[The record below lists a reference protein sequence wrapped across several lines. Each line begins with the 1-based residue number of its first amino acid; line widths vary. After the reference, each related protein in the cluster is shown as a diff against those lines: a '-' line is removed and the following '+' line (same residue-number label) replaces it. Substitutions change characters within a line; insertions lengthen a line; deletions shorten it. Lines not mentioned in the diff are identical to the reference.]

1 MRIKRLPI
9 LASVLL
15 LAACSADILS
25 PVRSALEAGS
35 QVQGATDTRLVH
47 YSVTVSD
54 GDSSSHTRAT
64 INTDGKYVYSA
75 SDMLFIR
82 STGEDDGR
90 VYGALMLDPKDI
102 GKTSGV
108 KFVGD
113 LHLIGYE
120 ENEEPSADMPLEAVL
135 VGSHD
140 QLYEVDDLGEQIVGD
155 PVWPQDGALTTSVAE
170 AIEHYSILTA
180 ESTYGQQSFQLSQSS
195 CFVEF
200 SVTLDDETEADKE
213 IGAYVWTDADLDKRK
228 IRSGT
233 VTTVDDGEGHTKA
246 NFVAAFPG
254 NTVLDGAVVG
264 LGGRNAIGFGGS
276 GTTLEANKVYHV
288 NRTFTRQPETIS
300 FDEPSLVKSYPDGS
314 FEIEVNNSGDGKVT
328 YASENEDVAT
338 VAYDE
343 LSDMWMVTITGVGET
358 DLKATVTDGDNSV
371 YSERTVSCHLTVY
384 APVPLASVTA
394 EHVGWVIGTDG
405 LAYITVS
412 GIFAAEGEQKP
423 VAMIGYV
430 GTPGTVDASS
440 TDTST
445 GFRGL
450 AIALNDAATSV
461 AWTSKSGIICTGS
474 NACDDLNFPQV
485 VASMTG
491 INNTDYLANL
501 ECRSGSSDTHT
512 HAAATAA
519 HTYTGVD
526 KEGFTLA
533 SIQCSPWF
541 LPSTGQWFKVLQACG
556 VATGHWTSLGYCPD
570 ADGKTIDDADNHCA
584 DNYNAIQRLMT
595 AAGGALGERYWTSTE
610 RTGKRFAFYV
620 GFDRSTGVVM
630 LTWSNTASCN
640 VRSFIAF

>member
-15 LAACSADILS
+15 LAACTADILS
-25 PVRSALEAGS
+25 PVRPALEAGP
-35 QVQGATDTRLVH
+35 QAQGATDTRLVH
-47 YSVTVSD
+47 YCVTVAD

-64 INTDGKYVYSA
+64 LNKDGKYVYSA
-75 SDMLFIR
+75 SDMLFVR
-82 STGEDDGR
+82 STGEYEGR

-102 GKTSGV
+102 GKSSGV
-108 KFVGD
+108 TFEGD
-113 LHLIGYE
+113 LHLFGYE
-120 ENEEPSADMPLEAVL
+120 VDEEPEDDMPLEAVL

-140 QLYEVDDLGEQIVGD
+140 QLYEFDDLGEQIVGN
-155 PVWPQDGALTTSVAE
+155 PVWPEDGALATSVAKAVE
-170 AIEHYSILTA
+170 QYSILTA
-180 ESTYGQQSFQLSQSS
+180 ESTYGQQAFQLSQGS
-195 CFVEF
+195 CFVNF
-200 SVTLDDETEADKE
+200 SVTLDDETEVNKE

-233 VTTVDDGEGHTKA
+233 VTTVDDGEGHIKA

-254 NTVLDGAVVG
+254 GTVLDGAVVG
-264 LGGRNAIGFGGS
+264 LGGRNPIDFGGS

-300 FDEPSLVKSYPDGS
+300 FDKPSIVKSYPDGE
-314 FEIEVNNSGDGKVT
+314 FQIKVNNSGDGTVT
-328 YASENEDVAT
+328 YASEDEDVAT
-338 VAYDE
+338 VAYDD
-343 LSDMWMVTITGVGET
+343 LLDMWLVTITGAGET
-358 DLKATVTDGDNSV
+358 DLKATVTDGENSV

-394 EHVGWVIGTDG
+394 SHVGWVIGTDG

-412 GIFAAEGEQKP
+412 GIFAAEGDQKP
-423 VAMIGYV
+423 LAMIGYV
-430 GTPGTVDASS
+430 GAAGSADASS
-440 TDTST
+440 DTY
-445 GFRGL
+445 RGL
-450 AIALNDAATSV
+450 AIALNDAATST
-461 AWTSKSGIICTGS
+461 AWTSNANLTCTG
-474 NACDDLNFPQV
+474 NKACDDQNFPQV

-491 INNTDYLANL
+491 ISNTAYLAGL
-501 ECRSGSSDTHT
+501 ECRTSESDTHT

-533 SIQCSPWF
+533 SIGCSDWF

-570 ADGKTIDDADNHCA
+570 ADGKTIDDADNHCS
-584 DNYNAIQRLMT
+584 DNYTAVERLMT
-595 AAGGALGERYWTSTE
+595 AVGSVLGERYWTSTE
-610 RTGKRFAFYV
+610 RTGKRFSFYV
-620 GFDRSTGVVM
+620 DFGRYTGVGM
-630 LTWSNTASCN
+630 MTWSKTASCN